1 MLTNQRQWRKIHML
15 TNQHIEVF
23 QMNQFKKIAYRSFQA
38 VLNPAVAVI
47 PYRNPKILTSV
58 NDIPGYLKAKHKKT
72 VLIVTDEGVHQMGL
86 LDSLKKGLKDKQ
98 IHYYIYDKTVP
109 NPTVKNVE
117 AARAI
122 YKETGCQ
129 ALIGFGGGSSIDCA
143 KTVAARI
150 VRPRKSI
157 RKMRGILQVLRPTP
171 LIIAVPTTA
180 GTGSETT
187 VTTVIT
193 DSETGHKFP
202 ISDPVLIPHVAVHDP
217 EVTKTLPGT
226 LTATTGMDTLTHAIE
241 AYIGNAATK
250 KTQKDAL
257 EAARLVAEN
266 LEPAY
271 HHGKNL
277 KYRAN
282 MLRASFLAGR
292 AFSKAFVGYCH
303 AVAHSLGGKYNIP
316 HGLANAVLLPYVLE
330 AYGSAIYKKSKDIAV
345 AMHLVDENENEEI
358 AAKVLIETIRIMNKN
373 MGIPEKLGG
382 IHEKDIP
389 KLAAYAAKEANPTY
403 PVPVLMGRKELE
415 KFYYCVMA

>member
-1 MLTNQRQWRKIHML
+1 
-15 TNQHIEVF
+15 
-23 QMNQFKKIAYRSFQA
+23 MNLFKKITYRSFQT
-38 VLNPAVAVI
+38 VLNPAVAI
-47 PYRNPKILTSV
+47 LPYRNPKILTSV
-58 NDIPGYLKAKHKKT
+58 KGIPYYLKAKNKKT
-72 VLIVTDEGVHQMGL
+72 VLIVTDERIHKMGL
-86 LDSLKKGLKDKQ
+86 LDSLKEDLKEKK
-98 IHYYIYDKTVP
+98 IHYYVYDKTVP

-117 AARAI
+117 AARTI

-150 VRPRKSI
+150 VRPHKPI
-157 RKMRGILQVLRPTP
+157 RKMKGILQVLRPTP

-193 DSETGHKFP
+193 DSDTGHKFP

-217 EVTKTLPGT
+217 EVTKTLPGI

-241 AYIGNAATK
+241 AYIGKAATK
-250 KTQKDAL
+250 RTRKDAL
-257 EAARLVAEN
+257 EAVRLVAEN
-266 LEPAY
+266 LEPVY
-271 HHGKNL
+271 NNGKNL

-282 MLRASFLAGR
+282 MLRASFLAGK

-330 AYGSAIYKKSKDIAV
+330 AYGPAIYKKCKDLAV
-345 AMHLVDENENEEI
+345 AMHLVDKNEDKEV
-358 AAKVLIETIRIMNKN
+358 ATKVLIEKIRLMNKN
-373 MGIPEKLGG
+373 MGIPEKLEG
-382 IHEKDIP
+382 IKKEDIP

-415 KFYYCVMA
+415 QFYYCVMA

>member
-1 MLTNQRQWRKIHML
+1 
-15 TNQHIEVF
+15 
-23 QMNQFKKIAYRSFQA
+23 MNLLKKFTYRSFQA
-38 VLNPAVAVI
+38 VLNPAVAI
-47 PYRNPKILTSV
+47 LPYRNPKILTSV
-58 NDIPGYLKAKHKKT
+58 KDIPDYLKFRHKKT
-72 VLIVTDEGVHQMGL
+72 VLIVTDEGIHRMGL
-86 LDSLKKGLKDKQ
+86 LDSLKKGLKEKN
-98 IHYYIYDKTVP
+98 IHYYVYDKTVP

-117 AARAI
+117 AARAM
-122 YKETGCQ
+122 YKVTGCQ

-150 VRPRKSI
+150 VRPRKPI

-171 LIIAVPTTA
+171 LLIAVPTTA

-193 DSETGHKFP
+193 DSDTGHKFP
-202 ISDPVLIPHVAVHDP
+202 ISAPVLIPHVAVHDP
-217 EVTKTLPGT
+217 EVTKTLPAF

-241 AYIGNAATK
+241 AYIGKAATK
-250 KTQKDAL
+250 RTRKDAL

-266 LEPAY
+266 LEPVY
-271 HHGKNL
+271 HNGKNL

-282 MLRASFLAGR
+282 MLRASFLAGK

-330 AYGSAIYKKSKDIAV
+330 AYGPAIYKKGKDLAV
-345 AMHLVDENENEEI
+345 AMHLVKGNENEEI
-358 AAKVLIETIRIMNKN
+358 ATKILIEKIRSMNRN
-373 MGIPEKLGG
+373 MGIPVKLEG
-382 IHEKDIP
+382 IREQDIP
-389 KLAAYAAKEANPTY
+389 KLAAYADKEANPTY

-415 KFYYCVMA
+415 QFYYCVMA